1 MRCVVYNAFGV
12 PAEVLH
18 LADRPV
24 PDPGPGEIRVRMV
37 LSPIHNHDLWTIRG
51 DYGVKPVPEDGTDTV
66 PGVRSNV
73 FAQSVVL
80 TRIMDYWGAPEAY
93 RSFCLMRS
101 STPAL
106 ARSAPARTAFPM
118 SASFGK

>member
-1 MRCVVYNAFGV
+1 MRPAKRLTLASVGVTALLWPGMTAYAGSARDYLNAPVDTWLLNYNAGYTTSVTPRTAPTRF
-12 PAEVLH
+12 
-18 LADRPV
+18 LAF
-24 PDPGPGEIRVRMV
+24 
-37 LSPIHNHDLWTIRG
+37 SPTCL
-51 DYGVKPVPEDGTDTV
+51 PS
-66 PGVRSNV
+66 RS
-73 FAQSVVL
+73 FF